1 MSEPVWLFREALVV
15 LHDESIAEHGGI
27 EGIRDQGLLESALAR
42 AQNRFAYENETDLH
56 RLAATYAFGI
66 AKNHP
71 FADGNKRAA
80 FLAAGMF
87 LRVNGIRLTASQA
100 DATMVMYDLA
110 ASKIDEATFAAWLK
124 ANSTAL

>member
-1 MSEPVWLFREALVV
+1 MSEPVWLIREALVV

-27 EGIRDQGLLESALAR
+27 DGIRDQGLLESALAR